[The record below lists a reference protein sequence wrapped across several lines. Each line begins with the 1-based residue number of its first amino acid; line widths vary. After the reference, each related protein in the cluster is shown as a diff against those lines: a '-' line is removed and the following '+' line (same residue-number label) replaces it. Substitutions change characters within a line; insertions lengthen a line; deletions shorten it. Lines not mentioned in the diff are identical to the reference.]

1 MDTYRTVLYLH
12 VLSLLLGIGAA
23 TVVGVC
29 LFRLRSAQTLA
40 DALPWGML
48 AGKTERLFPVAIL
61 GLFSTGAYL
70 TSDVWT
76 WSTRW
81 IDVSIVALALV
92 ALQGPLVAG
101 LRAKALERALGE
113 NGPGPLGDSV
123 RRLARDPALWVVTFA
138 NPGIVLGI
146 LWNMINK
153 PSTAEAI
160 AAVVVGWAVGA
171 AVALPFTR
179 RQAIDARA
187 VTDPTA

>member
-12 VLSLLLGIGAA
+12 VLSLLLGIGAV

>member
-23 TVVGVC
+23 AVVGVC

-48 AGKTERLFPVAIL
+48 AGKTERMFPVAII
-61 GLFSTGAYL
+61 GLFATGAYM
-70 TSDVWT
+70 TNDVWT

-81 IDVSIVALALV
+81 IDVSIGALAVV
-92 ALQGPLVAG
+92 ALQGPLLAG
-101 LRAKALERALGE
+101 LRAKVLERALAA
-113 NGPGPLGDSV
+113 NGPGPLGDSA
-123 RRLARDPALWVVTFA
+123 RRLARDPILWMVTFA

-146 LWNMINK
+146 VWNMVNK
-153 PSTAEAI
+153 PSLGESI
-160 AAVVVGWAVGA
+160 VAVVVGYAVGA

-179 RQAIDARA
+179 GRAIEAPA
-187 VTDPTA
+187 VTSPTA

>member
-23 TVVGVC
+23 AVVGVC

-48 AGKTERLFPVAIL
+48 AGKTERVFPVAIL
-61 GLFSTGAYL
+61 GLFSTGAYM
-70 TSDVWT
+70 TNDVWT

-81 IDVSIVALALV
+81 IDVSIVALVVV

-101 LRAKALERALGE
+101 LRAKELEHALAE
-113 NGPGPLGDSV
+113 NGPGPLGDSA
-123 RRLARDPALWVVTFA
+123 RRLARDPLLWVVTFA
-138 NPGIVLGI
+138 NPGIVLGV
-146 LWNMINK
+146 LWNMVNK
-153 PSTAEAI
+153 PGSGQAI
-160 AAVVVGWAVGA
+160 AAVLVGYAVGA

-179 RQAIDARA
+179 GQAIEAQA
-187 VTDPTA
+187 VTNQTS